1 MDDRRRA
8 DDIRVRAKAIREQGR
23 KLKARAES
31 MPPGQMREMLAS
43 QAKILTD
50 GAGDLEERALA
61 LTPTVGTA

>member
-8 DDIRVRAKAIREQGR
+8 DEIRARAQAIRDQGR
-23 KLKARAES
+23 KLKARAEQ

-50 GAGDLEERALA
+50 GAGDLEKQALA
-61 LTPTVGTA
+61 LMPTVGTA